1 MKNKNHLKEIIDF
14 DKSVKKTEKSLIFN
28 DEFFKE
34 CQIVK
39 YRFLFE
45 EYDILYFKF
54 GTYCKNWRGDI
65 FFIEKLNFS
74 DKYQYQWHSAFKF
87 LLNDTD
93 RFILNGIDGFIL
105 NDIDGFILND
115 IDGFVLNDIDG
126 YENMLTLSKYDKKI
140 RLVFDTHTRAEFQDI
155 TIAYSFDELID
166 GLYLSDN

>member
-1 MKNKNHLKEIIDF
+1 MENKNHLKEIIDF
-14 DKSVKKTEKSLIFN
+14 DKSVEKAEKSLIFN

-54 GTYCKNWRGDI
+54 ETCCKNWRGDI

-74 DKYQYQWHSAFKF
+74 DKYQYQWHSAFK
-87 LLNDTD
+87 
-93 RFILNGIDGFIL
+93 
-105 NDIDGFILND
+105 
-115 IDGFVLNDIDG
+115 FVLNDIDG

>member
-1 MKNKNHLKEIIDF
+1 MENKNHLKEIIDF

-54 GTYCKNWRGDI
+54 GTCCKNWRGDI

-87 LLNDTD
+87 LLNDID
-93 RFILNGIDGFIL
+93 R
-105 NDIDGFILND
+105 
-115 IDGFVLNDIDG
+115 FVLNDIDG

>member
-1 MKNKNHLKEIIDF
+1 MENKNHLKEIIDF

-34 CQIVK
+34 CGIVK
-39 YRFLFE
+39 YHFLFE

-54 GTYCKNWRGDI
+54 GTCCKNWRGDI

-87 LLNDTD
+87 
-93 RFILNGIDGFIL
+93 
-105 NDIDGFILND
+105 
-115 IDGFVLNDIDG
+115 VLNDIDG
-126 YENMLTLSKYDKKI
+126 YENMLTLSKYDKKV
-140 RLVFDTHTRAEFQDI
+140 RWVFDTHTRAEFQDI

>member
-14 DKSVKKTEKSLIFN
+14 DKSVKKTEISLIFN

-54 GTYCKNWRGDI
+54 GTCCKNWRCDI

-74 DKYQYQWHSAFKF
+74 DKYQYQWHSAFK
-87 LLNDTD
+87 
-93 RFILNGIDGFIL
+93 
-105 NDIDGFILND
+105 
-115 IDGFVLNDIDG
+115 FVLNDIDG

>member
-1 MKNKNHLKEIIDF
+1 MENKNHLKEIIDF

-45 EYDILYFKF
+45 EYDILYFKT
-54 GTYCKNWRGDI
+54 GTCCKNWRGDI

-87 LLNDTD
+87 LLNDID
-93 RFILNGIDGFIL
+93 RFI
-105 NDIDGFILND
+105 
-115 IDGFVLNDIDG
+115 LNDIDG

>member
-1 MKNKNHLKEIIDF
+1 MENKNHLKEIIDF
-14 DKSVKKTEKSLIFN
+14 DKSEKKTEKSLIFN

-34 CQIVK
+34 CGIVK
-39 YRFLFE
+39 YHFLFE

-54 GTYCKNWRGDI
+54 GTCCKNWRGNI

-74 DKYQYQWHSAFKF
+74 DKYQYQWHSV
-87 LLNDTD
+87 
-93 RFILNGIDGFIL
+93 FI
-105 NDIDGFILND
+105 
-115 IDGFVLNDIDG
+115 FVLNDIDG

-140 RLVFDTHTRAEFQDI
+140 RLVFDTHTRAEFQYI

>member
-1 MKNKNHLKEIIDF
+1 MENKNHLKEIIDF
-14 DKSVKKTEKSLIFN
+14 DKSEKKTEKSLIFN

-34 CQIVK
+34 CQIMK

-54 GTYCKNWRGDI
+54 GTCCKNWRGDI

-74 DKYQYQWHSAFKF
+74 DKYQYQWHSAFK
-87 LLNDTD
+87 
-93 RFILNGIDGFIL
+93 
-105 NDIDGFILND
+105 
-115 IDGFVLNDIDG
+115 FVLNDIDG

-140 RLVFDTHTRAEFQDI
+140 RLVFDTHTRAEFQYI

>member
-1 MKNKNHLKEIIDF
+1 MENKNHLKEIIDF

-45 EYDILYFKF
+45 EYDTLYFKF
-54 GTYCKNWRGDI
+54 GTCCKNWRGNI

-74 DKYQYQWHSAFKF
+74 DKYQYQWHSAFK
-87 LLNDTD
+87 
-93 RFILNGIDGFIL
+93 
-105 NDIDGFILND
+105 
-115 IDGFVLNDIDG
+115 FVLNDIDG

-166 GLYLSDN
+166 GLYLSDFI

>member
-14 DKSVKKTEKSLIFN
+14 NKSVKKTEKSLIFN

-54 GTYCKNWRGDI
+54 GTCCKNWRGDI
-65 FFIEKLNFS
+65 FFIGKLNFS
-74 DKYQYQWHSAFKF
+74 DKYQHQWHSAFK
-87 LLNDTD
+87 
-93 RFILNGIDGFIL
+93 
-105 NDIDGFILND
+105 
-115 IDGFVLNDIDG
+115 FVLNDIDG

-155 TIAYSFDELID
+155 TIAYSFDELLD

>member
-1 MKNKNHLKEIIDF
+1 MENKNHLKEIIDF
-14 DKSVKKTEKSLIFN
+14 DKSVKKAEKSLIFN

-54 GTYCKNWRGDI
+54 GTCCKNWRGDI
-65 FFIEKLNFS
+65 FFIEKFNFS
-74 DKYQYQWHSAFKF
+74 DKYQYQWHSV
-87 LLNDTD
+87 
-93 RFILNGIDGFIL
+93 FI
-105 NDIDGFILND
+105 
-115 IDGFVLNDIDG
+115 FVLNNIDG

>member
-1 MKNKNHLKEIIDF
+1 MENKNHLKEIIDF

-34 CQIVK
+34 CGIVK
-39 YRFLFE
+39 YHFLFE

-54 GTYCKNWRGDI
+54 GTCCKNWRGDI

-74 DKYQYQWHSAFKF
+74 DKYQSQWHSAFK
-87 LLNDTD
+87 
-93 RFILNGIDGFIL
+93 
-105 NDIDGFILND
+105 
-115 IDGFVLNDIDG
+115 FVLNDIDG

>member
-1 MKNKNHLKEIIDF
+1 MENKNHLKEIIDF

-34 CQIVK
+34 CGIVK
-39 YRFLFE
+39 YHFLFE

-54 GTYCKNWRGDI
+54 GTCCKNWRGDI

-74 DKYQYQWHSAFKF
+74 DKYQYQWHSV
-87 LLNDTD
+87 
-93 RFILNGIDGFIL
+93 FI
-105 NDIDGFILND
+105 
-115 IDGFVLNDIDG
+115 FVLNDIDG
-126 YENMLTLSKYDKKI
+126 YENMLTLSKHDKKI

>member
-1 MKNKNHLKEIIDF
+1 MENKNHLKEIIDF
-14 DKSVKKTEKSLIFN
+14 GKSVKKTEKSLIFN

-39 YRFLFE
+39 SRFLFE

-54 GTYCKNWRGDI
+54 GTCCKNWRGNI

-87 LLNDTD
+87 
-93 RFILNGIDGFIL
+93 I
-105 NDIDGFILND
+105 
-115 IDGFVLNDIDG
+115 LNDIDG

>member
-1 MKNKNHLKEIIDF
+1 MENKNHLKEIIDF
-14 DKSVKKTEKSLIFN
+14 DKSVKKAEKSLIFN

-45 EYDILYFKF
+45 EYDILYFKT
-54 GTYCKNWRGDI
+54 GTCCKNWRGDI

-74 DKYQYQWHSAFKF
+74 DKYQYQWHSAFK
-87 LLNDTD
+87 
-93 RFILNGIDGFIL
+93 
-105 NDIDGFILND
+105 
-115 IDGFVLNDIDG
+115 FVLNDIDG

>member
-1 MKNKNHLKEIIDF
+1 MENKNHLKEIIDF
-14 DKSVKKTEKSLIFN
+14 DKSVKKAEKSLIFN

-45 EYDILYFKF
+45 EYDILYFKT
-54 GTYCKNWRGDI
+54 GTCCKNWRGDI

-87 LLNDTD
+87 
-93 RFILNGIDGFIL
+93 
-105 NDIDGFILND
+105 
-115 IDGFVLNDIDG
+115 VLNDIDG

-140 RLVFDTHTRAEFQDI
+140 HLVFDTHTRAEFQYI

>member
-14 DKSVKKTEKSLIFN
+14 DKSEKKTEKSLIFN

-34 CQIVK
+34 CGIVK
-39 YRFLFE
+39 YHFLFE

-54 GTYCKNWRGDI
+54 GTCCKNWRGDI

-74 DKYQYQWHSAFKF
+74 DKYQSQWHSAFK
-87 LLNDTD
+87 
-93 RFILNGIDGFIL
+93 
-105 NDIDGFILND
+105 
-115 IDGFVLNDIDG
+115 FVLNDIDG

-166 GLYLSDN
+166 GLYLNNN

>member
-14 DKSVKKTEKSLIFN
+14 EKSIKRTEKSLIFN

-34 CQIVK
+34 CEIVK

-45 EYDILYFKF
+45 EYDTLYFKF
-54 GTYCKNWRGDI
+54 GTCCRNWRGDI

-74 DKYQYQWHSAFKF
+74 DKYQYQWHSV
-87 LLNDTD
+87 
-93 RFILNGIDGFIL
+93 FI
-105 NDIDGFILND
+105 
-115 IDGFVLNDIDG
+115 FVLNNIDG
-126 YENMLTLSKYDKKI
+126 YENMLTLSKHDKKI
-140 RLVFDTHTRAEFQDI
+140 RLVFDTHTRAEFQSI

>member
-1 MKNKNHLKEIIDF
+1 MENKNHLKEIIDF

-34 CQIVK
+34 CQIMK

-54 GTYCKNWRGDI
+54 RTCCKNWRGDI

-74 DKYQYQWHSAFKF
+74 DKYQYQWNSAFKF
-87 LLNDTD
+87 L
-93 RFILNGIDGFIL
+93 
-105 NDIDGFILND
+105 
-115 IDGFVLNDIDG
+115 LNDIDG

-140 RLVFDTHTRAEFQDI
+140 RLVFDTHTRAEFQSI

-166 GLYLSDN
+166 GLYLNNN

>member
-1 MKNKNHLKEIIDF
+1 MENKNHLKEIIDF
-14 DKSVKKTEKSLIFN
+14 DKSEKKTEKSLIFN

-34 CQIVK
+34 CGIVK
-39 YRFLFE
+39 YHFLFE

-54 GTYCKNWRGDI
+54 GTCCKNWRGDI

-87 LLNDTD
+87 LLNDID
-93 RFILNGIDGFIL
+93 RFI
-105 NDIDGFILND
+105 
-115 IDGFVLNDIDG
+115 LNDIDG

-140 RLVFDTHTRAEFQDI
+140 RLVFDTHTRAEFQYI

>member
-14 DKSVKKTEKSLIFN
+14 EKSIKRTEKSLIFN

-34 CQIVK
+34 CEIVK

-45 EYDILYFKF
+45 EYDTLYFKF
-54 GTYCKNWRGDI
+54 GTCCKNWRGNI

-74 DKYQYQWHSAFKF
+74 DKYQYQWHSAFK
-87 LLNDTD
+87 
-93 RFILNGIDGFIL
+93 
-105 NDIDGFILND
+105 
-115 IDGFVLNDIDG
+115 FVLNDIDG

>member
-1 MKNKNHLKEIIDF
+1 MENKNHLKEIIDF

-34 CQIVK
+34 CGIVK

-54 GTYCKNWRGDI
+54 GTCCKNWRSDI

-74 DKYQYQWHSAFKF
+74 DKYQYQWHSAFK
-87 LLNDTD
+87 
-93 RFILNGIDGFIL
+93 
-105 NDIDGFILND
+105 
-115 IDGFVLNDIDG
+115 FVLNDIDG

-140 RLVFDTHTRAEFQDI
+140 RLVFDTHTRAEFQYI

>member
-14 DKSVKKTEKSLIFN
+14 DKSVKRTEKSLIFN

-34 CQIVK
+34 CEIVK

-54 GTYCKNWRGDI
+54 GTCCKNWRGNI

-74 DKYQYQWHSAFKF
+74 DKYQYQWHSV
-87 LLNDTD
+87 
-93 RFILNGIDGFIL
+93 FI
-105 NDIDGFILND
+105 
-115 IDGFVLNDIDG
+115 FVLNDIDG
-126 YENMLTLSKYDKKI
+126 YENMLTLSKHDKKI

>member
-54 GTYCKNWRGDI
+54 GTCCKNWRGDI
-65 FFIEKLNFS
+65 FFIEKFNFS
-74 DKYQYQWHSAFKF
+74 DKYQYQWHSAFK
-87 LLNDTD
+87 
-93 RFILNGIDGFIL
+93 
-105 NDIDGFILND
+105 
-115 IDGFVLNDIDG
+115 FVLNDIDG

-140 RLVFDTHTRAEFQDI
+140 RLVFDTHTRAEFQSI

>member
-14 DKSVKKTEKSLIFN
+14 EKSIKRTEKSLIFN

-34 CQIVK
+34 CEIVK

-45 EYDILYFKF
+45 EYDTLYFKF
-54 GTYCKNWRGDI
+54 GTCCKNWRGNI

-74 DKYQYQWHSAFKF
+74 DKYQYQWHSV
-87 LLNDTD
+87 
-93 RFILNGIDGFIL
+93 FI
-105 NDIDGFILND
+105 
-115 IDGFVLNDIDG
+115 FVLNNIDG

>member
-45 EYDILYFKF
+45 EYDILYFKT
-54 GTYCKNWRGDI
+54 GTCCKNWRGDI

-74 DKYQYQWHSAFKF
+74 DKYQYQWHSV
-87 LLNDTD
+87 
-93 RFILNGIDGFIL
+93 FI
-105 NDIDGFILND
+105 
-115 IDGFVLNDIDG
+115 FVLNDIDG

-155 TIAYSFDELID
+155 TITYSFDELID

>member
-1 MKNKNHLKEIIDF
+1 MENRNHLKEIIDF
-14 DKSVKKTEKSLIFN
+14 EKSIKRTEKSLIFN

-34 CQIVK
+34 CEIVK

-45 EYDILYFKF
+45 EYDTLYFKF
-54 GTYCKNWRGDI
+54 GTCCKNWRGNI

-74 DKYQYQWHSAFKF
+74 DKYQYQWHSV
-87 LLNDTD
+87 
-93 RFILNGIDGFIL
+93 FI
-105 NDIDGFILND
+105 
-115 IDGFVLNDIDG
+115 FVLNDIDG

>member
-1 MKNKNHLKEIIDF
+1 MENRNHLKEIIDF
-14 DKSVKKTEKSLIFN
+14 EKSIKRTEKSLIFN

-34 CQIVK
+34 CGIVK
-39 YRFLFE
+39 YHFLFE

-54 GTYCKNWRGDI
+54 GTCCKNWRGNI

-74 DKYQYQWHSAFKF
+74 DKYQYQWHSAFK
-87 LLNDTD
+87 
-93 RFILNGIDGFIL
+93 
-105 NDIDGFILND
+105 
-115 IDGFVLNDIDG
+115 FVLNDIDG

-166 GLYLSDN
+166 GLYLNNN

>member
-14 DKSVKKTEKSLIFN
+14 DKSVKKDEKSLIFN

-39 YRFLFE
+39 YRFLFD
-45 EYDILYFKF
+45 EYDILYFKT
-54 GTYCKNWRGDI
+54 GTCCKNWRGDI

-74 DKYQYQWHSAFKF
+74 DKYQYQWHSAFK
-87 LLNDTD
+87 
-93 RFILNGIDGFIL
+93 
-105 NDIDGFILND
+105 
-115 IDGFVLNDIDG
+115 FVLNDIDG

-166 GLYLSDN
+166 GLYLSNN

>member
-54 GTYCKNWRGDI
+54 VTCCKNWRGDI
-65 FFIEKLNFS
+65 FFIEKLNFF

-87 LLNDTD
+87 LLNDIG
-93 RFILNGIDGFIL
+93 RFIL
-105 NDIDGFILND
+105 NDIDE
-115 IDGFVLNDIDG
+115 

-140 RLVFDTHTRAEFQDI
+140 RLVFDTHTRAEFQYI